1 MWLQYIYLLTACINS
16 RSKEM
21 YEVKRRPKGL
31 GGGGGRV
38 LPYSLGG
45 GLLLGLQKS
54 YPLLD

>member
-45 GLLLGLQKS
+45 GGCRWVCKS
-54 YPLLD
+54 PTPY

>member
-31 GGGGGRV
+31 GGGGRV

-45 GLLLGLQKS
+45 GGGCRWVCKS
-54 YPLLD
+54 PTPY